1 MNMDEF
7 SKEIEIKFNSRFPG
21 WKKFGRPTTYE
32 GVTIFEAKVPCP
44 SGDSDDLLILDTFN
58 EEVTVSFDAYH
69 AHFDD
74 FGNNDAYDD
83 ALEFILQITSE
94 EWAIVSYWLNEQWNG
109 SSLLKVTD
117 LPNDNSDYP
126 AANKI
131 KIKSWSGAF
140 DKEILIQDVS

>member
-1 MNMDEF
+1 MDEF
-7 SKEIEIKFNSRFPG
+7 SKEVELKFNSRFPEWEEYG
-21 WKKFGRPTTYE
+21 CQTTYE

-74 FGNNDAYDD
+74 FGNNEAYDD
-83 ALEFILQITSE
+83 ALEFILQITSD
-94 EWAIVSYWLNEQWNG
+94 EWAIVSYWLNEQLNG

-117 LPNDNSDYP
+117 LPIDNSEYP
-126 AANKI
+126 ASNKI
-131 KIKSWSGAF
+131 KIKSWSSSF
-140 DKEILIQDVS
+140 DQEILIQGLC